1 MDAVLRALVIYLV
14 IMVIFRVSGKRTLA
28 QITTFDFVLLLIVG
42 EATQQGLLGDDFS
55 VTNAILVVSTLV
67 GVDVGLSFVKEKA
80 PRVARAIDSLPLVVL
95 ENGAVIQERMD
106 RARIDE
112 DDILAAGRKSL
123 GIERLD
129 QMKYAVLE
137 QGGSISVIPY
147 LPGE

>member
-14 IMVIFRVSGKRTLA
+14 ILVIFRASGKRTLA
-28 QITTFDFVLLLIVG
+28 QITTFDFVLLLICG

-55 VTNAILVVSTLV
+55 VTNALLVVSTLV

-112 DDILAAGRKSL
+112 DDILAAGRQSQ

-147 LPGE
+147 PPGE

>member
-14 IMVIFRVSGKRTLA
+14 ILVIFRASGKRTLA

-147 LPGE
+147 PPGE